1 MVQSKL
7 ELEKY
12 LHYFERYEGHE
23 KSQAFEGELRASTKA
38 KIEAKLGEDGGQT
51 YSEVVYLAEA
61 CEQLILCR
69 RALKNTYAYA
79 YFLEDNT
86 AAKAAFKSIFEDAQ
100 GQLDLTTE
108 ALSGML
114 EAEEPPARLDVVNK
128 ASEAKLRLQRLKE
141 SVENRQRWTEQPQ
154 SYAAAGSS
162 SGAPIDVDED

>member
-1 MVQSKL
+1 M
-7 ELEKY
+7 
-12 LHYFERYEGHE
+12 
-23 KSQAFEGELRASTKA
+23 
-38 KIEAKLGEDGGQT
+38 
-51 YSEVVYLAEA
+51 VYLAEA